1 MAITIL
7 YIVFTY
13 LATIGVHLY
22 RKAENNYPLS
32 TMVIIFSPISFAISI
47 GILLDKKLNSK

>member
-1 MAITIL
+1 MAIIIL

-22 RKAENNYPLS
+22 RKAENDFPLS

-47 GILLDKKLNSK
+47 GILLDKKLNGK